1 MAKTERRQAIA
12 PIIEDTTDEIREIS
26 NPLLQPDGQKEE
38 IDRYTI
44 LLPKSKFKRIRM
56 AAVEREVPIK
66 KIFEEMLD
74 DYWKRTTYRE
84 DRMDNKEFEKGYS
97 LQEAAELLGRSVV
110 TVRRYVKNGTLE
122 ASKLG
127 GKYIIPAAEVKKY
140 L

>member
-26 NPLLQPDGQKEE
+26 NPLLQPDGQKAE
-38 IDRYTI
+38 IDRYTS

-74 DYWKRTTYRE
+74 DYL
-84 DRMDNKEFEKGYS
+84 EKNN
-97 LQEAAELLGRSVV
+97 L
-110 TVRRYVKNGTLE
+110 
-122 ASKLG
+122 
-127 GKYIIPAAEVKKY
+127 
-140 L
+140 

>member
-12 PIIEDTTDEIREIS
+12 PIIEDPTDEISEIS

-74 DYWKRTTYRE
+74 DYL
-84 DRMDNKEFEKGYS
+84 EKNN
-97 LQEAAELLGRSVV
+97 L
-110 TVRRYVKNGTLE
+110 
-122 ASKLG
+122 
-127 GKYIIPAAEVKKY
+127 
-140 L
+140 

>member
-12 PIIEDTTDEIREIS
+12 PIIEDTTNEIREIS

-74 DYWKRTTYRE
+74 DYL
-84 DRMDNKEFEKGYS
+84 EKNN
-97 LQEAAELLGRSVV
+97 L
-110 TVRRYVKNGTLE
+110 
-122 ASKLG
+122 
-127 GKYIIPAAEVKKY
+127 
-140 L
+140 

>member
-26 NPLLQPDGQKEE
+26 NPLLQPNGQKEE

-74 DYWKRTTYRE
+74 DYL
-84 DRMDNKEFEKGYS
+84 EKNN
-97 LQEAAELLGRSVV
+97 L
-110 TVRRYVKNGTLE
+110 
-122 ASKLG
+122 
-127 GKYIIPAAEVKKY
+127 
-140 L
+140 

>member
-56 AAVEREVPIK
+56 EAVEREVPIK

-74 DYWKRTTYRE
+74 DYL
-84 DRMDNKEFEKGYS
+84 EKNN
-97 LQEAAELLGRSVV
+97 L
-110 TVRRYVKNGTLE
+110 
-122 ASKLG
+122 
-127 GKYIIPAAEVKKY
+127 
-140 L
+140 

>member
-26 NPLLQPDGQKEE
+26 NPLLQPDRQKEE

-74 DYWKRTTYRE
+74 DYL
-84 DRMDNKEFEKGYS
+84 EKNN
-97 LQEAAELLGRSVV
+97 L
-110 TVRRYVKNGTLE
+110 
-122 ASKLG
+122 
-127 GKYIIPAAEVKKY
+127 
-140 L
+140 

>member
-12 PIIEDTTDEIREIS
+12 PIIEDTTDEIGEIS

-74 DYWKRTTYRE
+74 DYL
-84 DRMDNKEFEKGYS
+84 EKNN
-97 LQEAAELLGRSVV
+97 L
-110 TVRRYVKNGTLE
+110 
-122 ASKLG
+122 
-127 GKYIIPAAEVKKY
+127 
-140 L
+140 

>member
-26 NPLLQPDGQKEE
+26 NPLLQTDGQKEE

-74 DYWKRTTYRE
+74 DYL
-84 DRMDNKEFEKGYS
+84 EKNN
-97 LQEAAELLGRSVV
+97 L
-110 TVRRYVKNGTLE
+110 
-122 ASKLG
+122 
-127 GKYIIPAAEVKKY
+127 
-140 L
+140 

>member
-12 PIIEDTTDEIREIS
+12 PIIEDTTDEIRGIS

-74 DYWKRTTYRE
+74 DYL
-84 DRMDNKEFEKGYS
+84 EKNN
-97 LQEAAELLGRSVV
+97 L
-110 TVRRYVKNGTLE
+110 
-122 ASKLG
+122 
-127 GKYIIPAAEVKKY
+127 
-140 L
+140 

>member
-26 NPLLQPDGQKEE
+26 NPLLQPDGKKEE

-74 DYWKRTTYRE
+74 DYL
-84 DRMDNKEFEKGYS
+84 EKNN
-97 LQEAAELLGRSVV
+97 L
-110 TVRRYVKNGTLE
+110 
-122 ASKLG
+122 
-127 GKYIIPAAEVKKY
+127 
-140 L
+140 

>member
-1 MAKTERRQAIA
+1 MAKTERLQAIA

-74 DYWKRTTYRE
+74 DYL
-84 DRMDNKEFEKGYS
+84 EKNN
-97 LQEAAELLGRSVV
+97 L
-110 TVRRYVKNGTLE
+110 
-122 ASKLG
+122 
-127 GKYIIPAAEVKKY
+127 
-140 L
+140 

>member
-12 PIIEDTTDEIREIS
+12 PIIDDTTDEIREIS

-74 DYWKRTTYRE
+74 DYL
-84 DRMDNKEFEKGYS
+84 EKNN
-97 LQEAAELLGRSVV
+97 L
-110 TVRRYVKNGTLE
+110 
-122 ASKLG
+122 
-127 GKYIIPAAEVKKY
+127 
-140 L
+140 

>member
-26 NPLLQPDGQKEE
+26 NQLLQPDWQKEE

-74 DYWKRTTYRE
+74 DYL
-84 DRMDNKEFEKGYS
+84 EKNN
-97 LQEAAELLGRSVV
+97 L
-110 TVRRYVKNGTLE
+110 
-122 ASKLG
+122 
-127 GKYIIPAAEVKKY
+127 
-140 L
+140 

>member
-26 NPLLQPDGQKEE
+26 NPLLQPDGHKEE

-74 DYWKRTTYRE
+74 DYL
-84 DRMDNKEFEKGYS
+84 EKNN
-97 LQEAAELLGRSVV
+97 L
-110 TVRRYVKNGTLE
+110 
-122 ASKLG
+122 
-127 GKYIIPAAEVKKY
+127 
-140 L
+140 

>member
-1 MAKTERRQAIA
+1 MAQTERRQAIA

-74 DYWKRTTYRE
+74 DYL
-84 DRMDNKEFEKGYS
+84 EKNN
-97 LQEAAELLGRSVV
+97 L
-110 TVRRYVKNGTLE
+110 
-122 ASKLG
+122 
-127 GKYIIPAAEVKKY
+127 
-140 L
+140 

>member
-56 AAVEREVPIK
+56 ATVEREVPIK

-74 DYWKRTTYRE
+74 DYL
-84 DRMDNKEFEKGYS
+84 EKNN
-97 LQEAAELLGRSVV
+97 L
-110 TVRRYVKNGTLE
+110 
-122 ASKLG
+122 
-127 GKYIIPAAEVKKY
+127 
-140 L
+140 

>member
-1 MAKTERRQAIA
+1 MAKTDRRQAIA

-74 DYWKRTTYRE
+74 DYL
-84 DRMDNKEFEKGYS
+84 EKNN
-97 LQEAAELLGRSVV
+97 L
-110 TVRRYVKNGTLE
+110 
-122 ASKLG
+122 
-127 GKYIIPAAEVKKY
+127 
-140 L
+140 

>member
-12 PIIEDTTDEIREIS
+12 PIIEDTADEIREIS

-74 DYWKRTTYRE
+74 DYL
-84 DRMDNKEFEKGYS
+84 EKNN
-97 LQEAAELLGRSVV
+97 L
-110 TVRRYVKNGTLE
+110 
-122 ASKLG
+122 
-127 GKYIIPAAEVKKY
+127 
-140 L
+140 

>member
-74 DYWKRTTYRE
+74 DYL
-84 DRMDNKEFEKGYS
+84 EKNN
-97 LQEAAELLGRSVV
+97 V
-110 TVRRYVKNGTLE
+110 
-122 ASKLG
+122 
-127 GKYIIPAAEVKKY
+127 
-140 L
+140 

>member
-44 LLPKSKFKRIRM
+44 LLPKSNFKRIRM

-74 DYWKRTTYRE
+74 DYL
-84 DRMDNKEFEKGYS
+84 EKNN
-97 LQEAAELLGRSVV
+97 L
-110 TVRRYVKNGTLE
+110 
-122 ASKLG
+122 
-127 GKYIIPAAEVKKY
+127 
-140 L
+140 

>member
-26 NPLLQPDGQKEE
+26 NPLLQPEGQKEE

-74 DYWKRTTYRE
+74 DYL
-84 DRMDNKEFEKGYS
+84 EKNN
-97 LQEAAELLGRSVV
+97 L
-110 TVRRYVKNGTLE
+110 
-122 ASKLG
+122 
-127 GKYIIPAAEVKKY
+127 
-140 L
+140 

>member
-12 PIIEDTTDEIREIS
+12 PIIEDTTEEIREIS

-74 DYWKRTTYRE
+74 DYL
-84 DRMDNKEFEKGYS
+84 EKNN
-97 LQEAAELLGRSVV
+97 L
-110 TVRRYVKNGTLE
+110 
-122 ASKLG
+122 
-127 GKYIIPAAEVKKY
+127 
-140 L
+140 

>member
-26 NPLLQPDGQKEE
+26 NPLLQLDGQKEE

-74 DYWKRTTYRE
+74 DYL
-84 DRMDNKEFEKGYS
+84 EKNN
-97 LQEAAELLGRSVV
+97 L
-110 TVRRYVKNGTLE
+110 
-122 ASKLG
+122 
-127 GKYIIPAAEVKKY
+127 
-140 L
+140 

>member
-26 NPLLQPDGQKEE
+26 NPLLQPDGQKEK

-74 DYWKRTTYRE
+74 DYLK
-84 DRMDNKEFEKGYS
+84 
-97 LQEAAELLGRSVV
+97 
-110 TVRRYVKNGTLE
+110 KNNL
-122 ASKLG
+122 
-127 GKYIIPAAEVKKY
+127 
-140 L
+140 

>member
-12 PIIEDTTDEIREIS
+12 PIIEDTTDEIRKIS

-74 DYWKRTTYRE
+74 DYL
-84 DRMDNKEFEKGYS
+84 EKNN
-97 LQEAAELLGRSVV
+97 L
-110 TVRRYVKNGTLE
+110 
-122 ASKLG
+122 
-127 GKYIIPAAEVKKY
+127 
-140 L
+140 

>member
-44 LLPKSKFKRIRM
+44 LLPKSKFKRSAWQQLNVKFRSRRSSRRCWTIT
-56 AAVEREVPIK
+56 
-66 KIFEEMLD
+66 
-74 DYWKRTTYRE
+74 WKRTTYRE

>member
-1 MAKTERRQAIA
+1 
-12 PIIEDTTDEIREIS
+12 
-26 NPLLQPDGQKEE
+26 
-38 IDRYTI
+38 
-44 LLPKSKFKRIRM
+44 
-56 AAVEREVPIK
+56 
-66 KIFEEMLD
+66 
-74 DYWKRTTYRE
+74 
-84 DRMDNKEFEKGYS
+84 MDNKEFEKGYSLQEAAELLGRSVVTEKGYS

>member
-1 MAKTERRQAIA
+1 MAKTERRRAIA

-74 DYWKRTTYRE
+74 DYL
-84 DRMDNKEFEKGYS
+84 EKNN
-97 LQEAAELLGRSVV
+97 L
-110 TVRRYVKNGTLE
+110 
-122 ASKLG
+122 
-127 GKYIIPAAEVKKY
+127 
-140 L
+140 

>member
-1 MAKTERRQAIA
+1 MAKTERGQAIA

-74 DYWKRTTYRE
+74 DYL
-84 DRMDNKEFEKGYS
+84 EKNN
-97 LQEAAELLGRSVV
+97 L
-110 TVRRYVKNGTLE
+110 
-122 ASKLG
+122 
-127 GKYIIPAAEVKKY
+127 
-140 L
+140 

>member
-26 NPLLQPDGQKEE
+26 NPLLQPDGQKDE

-74 DYWKRTTYRE
+74 DYL
-84 DRMDNKEFEKGYS
+84 EKNN
-97 LQEAAELLGRSVV
+97 L
-110 TVRRYVKNGTLE
+110 
-122 ASKLG
+122 
-127 GKYIIPAAEVKKY
+127 
-140 L
+140 

>member
-12 PIIEDTTDEIREIS
+12 PIIEDTTDEIMEIS

-74 DYWKRTTYRE
+74 DYL
-84 DRMDNKEFEKGYS
+84 EKNN
-97 LQEAAELLGRSVV
+97 L
-110 TVRRYVKNGTLE
+110 
-122 ASKLG
+122 
-127 GKYIIPAAEVKKY
+127 
-140 L
+140 

>member
-12 PIIEDTTDEIREIS
+12 PIIEDTIDEIREIS
-26 NPLLQPDGQKEE
+26 NPLLQPEGQKEE

-74 DYWKRTTYRE
+74 DYL
-84 DRMDNKEFEKGYS
+84 EKNN
-97 LQEAAELLGRSVV
+97 L
-110 TVRRYVKNGTLE
+110 
-122 ASKLG
+122 
-127 GKYIIPAAEVKKY
+127 
-140 L
+140 

>member
-12 PIIEDTTDEIREIS
+12 PIIEDTTDEIREIG

-74 DYWKRTTYRE
+74 DYL
-84 DRMDNKEFEKGYS
+84 EKNN
-97 LQEAAELLGRSVV
+97 L
-110 TVRRYVKNGTLE
+110 
-122 ASKLG
+122 
-127 GKYIIPAAEVKKY
+127 
-140 L
+140 

>member
-1 MAKTERRQAIA
+1 MTKTERRQAIA

-74 DYWKRTTYRE
+74 DYL
-84 DRMDNKEFEKGYS
+84 EKNN
-97 LQEAAELLGRSVV
+97 L
-110 TVRRYVKNGTLE
+110 
-122 ASKLG
+122 
-127 GKYIIPAAEVKKY
+127 
-140 L
+140 